1 MPFTR
6 AKFDELNMDLF
17 KKTLGPVK
25 QVLTDAGMD
34 KKQVHEIVLVG
45 GSTRILKVSMCDNCS
60 LLLPCC
66 LFVCLC
72 VCVSSGSGD
81 VKRVF

>member
-45 GSTRILKVSMCDNCS
+45 GSTRIPKVSMCDNCS
-60 LLLPCC
+60 LVLPCC
-66 LFVCLC
+66 LMSVCVFVCLC
-72 VCVSSGSGD
+72 IVRFRRC
-81 VKRVF
+81 